1 MEIMLYSYC
10 LLARRNVILENIY
23 ISSIGY
29 LYILLV
35 CSKILLAILVLDLSK
50 IKWPNKNKEK

>member
-10 LLARRNVILENIY
+10 LLARHNVILENIY

-35 CSKILLAILVLDLSK
+35 CSKILEILVLDLSK
-50 IKWPNKNKEK
+50 IKWPDKNKEK

>member
-35 CSKILLAILVLDLSK
+35 CSKILEILVLDLSK
-50 IKWPNKNKEK
+50 IKWPDKNKEK